1 MLVDSQLGP
10 REGLENL
17 NLGLVSYY
25 ADLKIDVNTPGMFMI
40 KEVDEEYEP
49 PELLNLGDD
58 SGTSGENL
66 P

>member
-1 MLVDSQLGP
+1 MLVDSQLVP